1 MTSSVLV
8 VLFLSLLFVV
18 PYDKVAAQSVGV
30 CYGTLGNNL
39 PSRPEAVQLIQSVGF
54 NKVRLYGPG
63 LDALDALRKTGIE
76 VNLGIFNVDLQ
87 RMANDASF
95 ARSWISTNIQPY
107 LPDVNFKYIT
117 VGNEVIPHAE
127 AQYVLPAM
135 KNMVNALARW
145 VSETTSRCPRP
156 LTWGSSASPILPLKV
171 HFPAKAAP
179 IMGPI
184 VQFLASTRAP
194 LMVNVYPYFSYVGN
208 RQAIQLDY
216 ALFTA
221 NRVVVK
227 DPNNGLEYRNLF
239 DAMVDSVYSAM
250 ERAGAAGVGIQVSE
264 SGWPSAG
271 GDPAVT
277 TIGNA
282 QTYNQNLVRH
292 AAQGTPKRPGPI
304 EIFVFALFNE
314 NQKTPVGIENNWG
327 LFYPNKQPVYPIS
340 LN

>member
-1 MTSSVLV
+1 MTSASILV
-8 VLFLSLLFVV
+8 VLFFSFHLVV
-18 PYDKVAAQSVGV
+18 PYVAAQSVGV
-30 CYGTLGNNL
+30 CYGMLGDNL

-54 NKVRLYGPG
+54 NKVRLYGPDG
-63 LDALDALRKTGIE
+63 DALNALRNTGIE
-76 VNLGIFNVDLQ
+76 VNVDVANEDLQ

-95 ARSWISTNIQPY
+95 ASSWISSNIQPY
-107 LPDVNFKYIT
+107 SPGVSFKYIT
-117 VGNEVIPHAE
+117 VGNEVIPGDAD
-127 AQYVLPAM
+127 QYVLPAM
-135 KNMVNALARW
+135 KNMVGALGSVGLGDQIK
-145 VSETTSRCPRP
+145 VSTSVSMGVIGVSYPP
-156 LTWGSSASPILPLKV
+156 SQGSFSDQ
-171 HFPAKAAP
+171 AAP

-184 VQFLASTRAP
+184 VQYLASTGAP

-221 NRVVVK
+221 NRVVVT
-227 DPNNGLEYRNLF
+227 DPNSGLAYTNLF

-250 ERAGAAGVGIQVSE
+250 ERAGAAGVPIQVSE

-271 GDPAVT
+271 GDSTVT

-292 AAQGTPKRPGPI
+292 AAQGTPKRPGPM

-314 NQKTPVGIENNWG
+314 DQKPTGIEQNWG
-327 LFYPNKQPVYPIS
+327 LFYPSKQPVYPIS